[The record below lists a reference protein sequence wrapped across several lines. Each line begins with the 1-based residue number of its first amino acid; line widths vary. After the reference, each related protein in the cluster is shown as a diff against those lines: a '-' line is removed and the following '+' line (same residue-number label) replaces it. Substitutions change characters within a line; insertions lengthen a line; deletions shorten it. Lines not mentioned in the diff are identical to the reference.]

1 MKAQTPITWFE
12 SIDSTNSEARRQ
24 MGTVDKLS
32 VFAAK
37 YQTAGRGQRGN
48 KWSSAAGENL
58 TFSILAP
65 LSWDNRINV
74 RAVDQFNI
82 TIVSALAVSELLTKY
97 GIDNR
102 IKWPNDIYIRN
113 KKVCGMLIENI
124 LDRDLVG
131 TSIIGIGINLN
142 QTDFPPELVNPT
154 SVLLASGVKHQP
166 EGVLVEFMEIFHA
179 LLAQL
184 AENEGIEKLRNNYVS
199 RLFRLGNTEKYC
211 DSISG
216 TYFSGKIKG
225 ISDEGLLLME
235 MPDNSLRTFAF
246 KELSYVI

>member
-24 MGTVDKLS
+24 METVDKLS

-65 LSWDNRINV
+65 LSGDNRINV

-82 TIVSALAVSELLTKY
+82 TIVSALAVSDLLTKY

-142 QTDFPPELVNPT
+142 QTDFPPEF
-154 SVLLASGVKHQP
+154 KRKQP
-166 EGVLVEFMEIFHA
+166 IVH
-179 LLAQL
+179 
-184 AENEGIEKLRNNYVS
+184 RNI
-199 RLFRLGNTEKYC
+199 T
-211 DSISG
+211 
-216 TYFSGKIKG
+216 
-225 ISDEGLLLME
+225 
-235 MPDNSLRTFAF
+235 
-246 KELSYVI
+246 

>member
-1 MKAQTPITWFE
+1 MKAQTPITWLE
-12 SIDSTNSEARRQ
+12 SIDYTNSEARRQ

-65 LSWDNRINV
+65 LSGDNRINV

-82 TIVSALAVSELLTKY
+82 TIVSALAVSDLLTKY

-113 KKVCGMLIENI
+113 KKVCGMLIENVLKGKFVDTTI
-124 LDRDLVG
+124 L
-131 TSIIGIGINLN
+131 GIGVNVNQKVFSDNL
-142 QTDFPPELVNPT
+142 PNPV
-154 SVLLASGVKHQP
+154 SMSLLTGKEYDVK
-166 EGVLVEFMEIFHA
+166 EIIERLREVIVSQLPD
-179 LLAQL
+179 LL
-184 AENEGIEKLRNNYVS
+184 
-199 RLFRLGNTEKYC
+199 
-211 DSISG
+211 
-216 TYFSGKIKG
+216 
-225 ISDEGLLLME
+225 
-235 MPDNSLRTFAF
+235 P
-246 KELSYVI
+246 

>member
-24 MGTVDKLS
+24 MGAVDKLS

-65 LSWDNRINV
+65 LSGENRLNV
-74 RAVDQFNI
+74 RAVGQFNI

-124 LDRDLVG
+124 LERDMVG

-154 SVLLASGVKHQP
+154 SVLLSSGEKRQP
-166 EGVLVEFMEIFHA
+166 EDVLVEFMEIFHA
-179 LLAQL
+179 HLAQL
-184 AENEGIEKLRNNYVS
+184 ASKGIENLRNNYVS
-199 RLFRLGNTEKYC
+199 RLFRLGSTEKYC
-211 DSISG
+211 DNITG
-216 TYFSGKIKG
+216 TYFLGKIKG

>member
-1 MKAQTPITWFE
+1 MNYIFLETA
-12 SIDSTNSEARRQ
+12 DSTLSYAAQRQ
-24 MGTVDKLS
+24 AELQDMTMISAYEQL
-32 VFAAK
+32 
-37 YQTAGRGQRGN
+37 AGRGQRGN
-48 KWSSAAGENL
+48 SWESEPGKNL
-58 TFSILAP
+58 TVALFCRPEAQGVPEGVPMAVRQFRISEATA
-65 LSWDNRINV
+65 LSV
-74 RAVDQFNI
+74 RD
-82 TIVSALAVSELLTKY
+82 TLLRH
-97 GIDNR
+97 GIEATL
-102 IKWPNDIYIRN
+102 KWPNDIYIRN

-154 SVLLASGVKHQP
+154 SVFLASGEKHQP
-166 EGVLVEFMEIFHA
+166 EDVLVEFMEIFHA

-199 RLFRLGNTEKYC
+199 RLYRLGSTEKYC

>member
-1 MKAQTPITWFE
+1 
-12 SIDSTNSEARRQ
+12 
-24 MGTVDKLS
+24 
-32 VFAAK
+32 
-37 YQTAGRGQRGN
+37 
-48 KWSSAAGENL
+48 
-58 TFSILAP
+58 
-65 LSWDNRINV
+65 
-74 RAVDQFNI
+74 
-82 TIVSALAVSELLTKY
+82 
-97 GIDNR
+97 
-102 IKWPNDIYIRN
+102 
-113 KKVCGMLIENI
+113 MLIENI

-154 SVLLASGVKHQP
+154 SVFLASGEKHQP
-166 EGVLVEFMEIFHA
+166 EDVLVEFMEIFHA

-199 RLFRLGNTEKYC
+199 RLFSLGSTEKYC

-216 TYFSGKIKG
+216 TYFSGKITG